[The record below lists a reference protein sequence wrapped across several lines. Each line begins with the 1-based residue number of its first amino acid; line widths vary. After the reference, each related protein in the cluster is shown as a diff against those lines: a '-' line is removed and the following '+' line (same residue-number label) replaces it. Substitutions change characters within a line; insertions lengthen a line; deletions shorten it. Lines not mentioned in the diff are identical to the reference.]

1 MESQLGS
8 RSSRI
13 VFARALAMVGRLVK
27 GEATRAELIDHV
39 RATVEDAYERGPFDS
54 FVRDLRLLRNLGFC
68 IRFSRGRGTYRLERL
83 DHPVLQLHL
92 SRPALEALA
101 LLKATFRGLPHQ
113 ERVEALNGELSAR
126 LPEEVRR
133 KLDREPLPRLAVAP
147 ADHWWF
153 SKNNLVTVEKAIDRH
168 QVLEFLYRSPKRP
181 EAAKPKYHRVEPYN
195 LEYRDGH
202 LYFEGYNLKTGKV
215 YPYRIDRIV
224 PGSARILPD
233 VFTPREGIVR
243 TVAIRYRLS
252 PEIARFG
259 ASLRFRNQQE
269 ERQDD
274 GSVIVTGEVG
284 SLFEAM
290 TKLLRYGRHCQVL
303 EPRELVD
310 MMRKE
315 AEAMVGVYSSFP
327 ASEELVDQ
335 VRSKVAQL
343 RRH

>member
-1 MESQLGS
+1 MANQLGS

-13 VFARALAMVGRLVK
+13 VFARALAMLGRLVK
-27 GEATRAELIDHV
+27 GEATRAELIRHV
-39 RATVEDAYERGPFDS
+39 RATVEEAYERSPFDS
-54 FVRDLRLLRNLGFC
+54 FARDVRLLRDLGFC
-68 IRFSRGRGTYRLERL
+68 IRFCRARGTYRLERL

-113 ERVEALNGELSAR
+113 ERVEALIGDLSAR

-153 SKNNLVTVEKAIDRH
+153 SKNSLVTVEKAIDRH
-168 QVLEFLYRSPKRP
+168 QVLEFLYRSPKQP
-181 EAAKPKYHRVEPYN
+181 ETAEPKRHRVEPYN

-215 YPYRIDRIV
+215 YPYRVDRIV

-243 TVAIRYRLS
+243 TVAISYRLS

-259 ASLRFRNQQE
+259 ASVRFRNQRE

-274 GSVIVTGEVG
+274 GSVIVTGEAG

-327 ASEELVDQ
+327 PSEGLANE
-335 VRSKVAQL
+335 SKVN
-343 RRH
+343 